1 MRNFQQAGRSA
12 VYAENGMVA
21 TSHPLASVAAL
32 DALKA
37 GGNAVDAAVA
47 ASAVLAVVEP
57 HMTGIGGDCFAIVAE
72 PDGKLHGFNGSGR
85 SAAGATYAWYKEQG
99 WETIPGTSA
108 HAVTVPGAIDAWEQ
122 LLSRLGRKGL
132 DAALQPA
139 ILYAKNG
146 FALAPR
152 VASDFI
158 GQTGKLRDNP
168 AASKR
173 YLNEGAAFNVGDRV
187 FSPELAVTLERIAQH
202 GAKAFYQGEI
212 AAEIAQTLQE
222 RGGFLSEEDL
232 ASHRGFF
239 LDPVSTPYGGQE
251 IFELPPN
258 GQGITALII
267 LNILSYQRRIADPMS
282 AERLHK
288 LIEASKLAY
297 GVCDAFV
304 ADPNAMKVSVSELI
318 DPEYGRQLSER
329 IISTSVLEKPVPD
342 IPNSDTVYLSVVD
355 RDGMACSFINSLFDG
370 FGTGIMTEN
379 TGVMLQSRGTAFSL
393 EEGHPNAI
401 GPSKLPLHT
410 IIPGMAMKNGKPS
423 ISFGVMGGQ
432 YQACGHAQVLQNM
445 LDYGLDPQEAL
456 DFPRAFW
463 NMAGE
468 LELEEGWASQVS
480 EALQEKGHRIAVAQ
494 KPRGGGQIIEIDH
507 DRGVLI
513 GGSDP
518 RKDGLAIGY

>member
-1 MRNFQQAGRSA
+1 MRNFQHAGRSP

-47 ASAVLAVVEP
+47 AAAVLTVVEP

-72 PDGKLHGFNGSGR
+72 PDGKMHGFNGSGR
-85 SAAGATYAWYKEQG
+85 SASGAQYAWYKEQG
-99 WETIPGTSA
+99 WQSIPANSA

-132 DAALQPA
+132 DAALQSA
-139 ILYAKNG
+139 ISYARNG

-152 VASDFI
+152 VASDLVNL
-158 GQTGKLRDNP
+158 TGKLLDNP
-168 AASKR
+168 LAAKR
-173 YLNEGAAFNVGDRV
+173 YLKDGAVLKVGDRI
-187 FSPELAVTLERIAQH
+187 FSPELATTLERIAQH

-212 AAEIAQTLQE
+212 AEEIASTIQE
-222 RGGFLSEEDL
+222 RGGFLSEDDL

-239 LDPVSTPYGGQE
+239 SEPVSVPYQGQD

-267 LNILSYQRRIADPMS
+267 LNILSDQRRIADPMS

-288 LIEASKLAY
+288 LIEASKLGY
-297 GVCDAFV
+297 GVREAYIADPDAMSVSV
-304 ADPNAMKVSVSELI
+304 ADLI
-318 DPEYGRQLSER
+318 DPAYARRLSTR
-329 IISTSVLEKPVPD
+329 ISSTSVLEDPVPD
-342 IPNSDTVYLSVVD
+342 VPHSDTVYLSIVD

-370 FGTGIMTEN
+370 FGTGIMTPN
-379 TGVMLQSRGTAFSL
+379 GGIMLQSRARAFSL
-393 EEGHPNAI
+393 EEHHPNVI

-410 IIPGMAMKNGKPS
+410 IIPGMTLKDGKPS

-432 YQACGHAQVLQNM
+432 YQACGHAHVLQNM
-445 LDYGLDPQEAL
+445 LDYDMDPQEAL

-463 NMAGE
+463 NSAGE
-468 LELEEGWASQVS
+468 LELEEGWAPQVP
-480 EALQEKGHRIAVAQ
+480 ELLKEKGHRIISAE

-507 DRGVLI
+507 ERGVLI

>member
-1 MRNFQQAGRSA
+1 MRNFQKAGRSP
-12 VYAENGMVA
+12 VYADNGMVA

-32 DALKA
+32 DALKS

-72 PDGKLHGFNGSGR
+72 PNGKLHGFNGSGR
-85 SAAGATYAWYKEQG
+85 SAAGADYGWYREQK
-99 WETIPGTSA
+99 WQAIPETSA
-108 HAVTVPGAIDAWEQ
+108 HAVTVPGAVDAWEQ

-139 ILYAKNG
+139 ISYARNG

-152 VASDFI
+152 IAFDFAKL
-158 GQTGKLRDNP
+158 TSKLRDQP
-168 AASKR
+168 AAAKR
-173 YLNEGAAFNVGDRV
+173 YLNDGSAFEVGDRIY
-187 FSPELAVTLERIAQH
+187 SPELAETLERIAQN

-212 AAEIAQTLQE
+212 AAEITQTVQGL
-222 RGGFLSEEDL
+222 GGFLSEADL

-239 LDPVSTPYGGQE
+239 LDPVSVPYDGHDV
-251 IFELPPN
+251 FELPPN
-258 GQGITALII
+258 GQGIVALII
-267 LNILSYQRRIADPMS
+267 LNILSDQRRIADPMS

-288 LIEASKLAY
+288 LIEASKLGY
-297 GVCDAFV
+297 GVSDAFIADPDAMHVSV
-304 ADPNAMKVSVSELI
+304 ADLI
-318 DPEYGRQLSER
+318 DPAYGRQLSER
-329 IISTSVLEKPVPD
+329 ISSTSVLEKPVPD
-342 IPNSDTVYLSVVD
+342 IPDADTVYLSVVD

-370 FGTGIMTEN
+370 FGTGIMTEK
-379 TGVMLQSRGTAFSL
+379 TGVMLQSRACCFSL

-401 GPSKLPLHT
+401 APSKLPLHT
-410 IIPGMAMKNGKPS
+410 IIPGMAMKDGKPS

-445 LDYGLDPQEAL
+445 LDYGMDPQEAL

-463 NMAGE
+463 NMSGE
-468 LELEEGWASQVS
+468 LELEEGWAPPVS
-480 EALQEKGHRIAVAQ
+480 DAMKDKGHRIALAE

-507 DRGVLI
+507 ARGVLV
-513 GGSDP
+513 GGSDF